1 MCEAFPVR
9 LTGLDTA
16 FLYLDRDVSPMH
28 LGALAIFRGLRAA
41 DPGRVAALL
50 ADRAESVPRLRQ
62 RVQPAGFP
70 LAAPSWADDPGFCAK
85 DHIQLH
91 HLDAGSGPD
100 GAAALAADLMVQPLA
115 RNRPLWEIHV
125 IDGLGEDRFAVL
137 FKMHHAFGD
146 GLNALEIAAQI
157 LDEAGPRGADPKPH
171 ASLVE
176 NPPATTSPGLL
187 ERLVRLTAGLPG
199 AVEGVLEQAGEL
211 AGMAASVLRTVQLPP
226 LGSPLVVSSSGQRAL
241 AVAQLDL
248 HQVRRI
254 RAYYG
259 GTVNDALLAILTGAL
274 RDWLVGRGAAVDGL
288 VFRAF
293 IPVSRRARSGNR
305 GGANQLSGYLC
316 PLPIGEPDP
325 GERLLLI
332 RRAMERNKA
341 GGARRGG
348 GVIPLLADL
357 LPPAVHRFMAPP
369 AGQTASL
376 LFDLMVTSIPVPGG
390 RFSLDRAELEA
401 VYPLAPLAAGQALV
415 VGLSWYRD
423 QAYVALLA
431 DRRGLPDVSR
441 LAEAIAPAAAALE
454 GMVT

>member
-1 MCEAFPVR
+1 MCKAFPVR

-62 RVQPAGFP
+62 RVKPAGFP
-70 LAAPSWADDPGFCAK
+70 LAAASWADDPGFCAK

-91 HLDAGSGPD
+91 HLEVGSGPD
-100 GAAALAADLMVQPLA
+100 GVAALAAELMVHPLA

-125 IDGLGEDRFAVL
+125 IDGFGESRFAVL
-137 FKMHHAFGD
+137 LKMHHAFGD
-146 GLNALEIAAQI
+146 GLNALEIAAQV
-157 LDEAGPRGADPKPH
+157 LDEARPQGGDLKPH
-171 ASLVE
+171 G
-176 NPPATTSPGLL
+176 PPTESPLAATSPGLL
-187 ERLVRLTAGLPG
+187 ERLGRLTASVPG
-199 AVEGVLEQAGEL
+199 TVGGVIEQAGEL
-211 AGMAASVLRTVQLPP
+211 TGMAASVLRTVQLPP
-226 LGSPLVVSSSGQRAL
+226 PGSPLVVSSSGQRAL
-241 AVAQLDL
+241 ALAQLDL

-254 RAYYG
+254 RAFYG
-259 GTVNDALLAILTGAL
+259 GTVNDALLAILAGAL
-274 RDWLVGRGAAVDGL
+274 RDWLAGRGVAVDGL
-288 VFRAF
+288 IFRAF

-305 GGANQLSGYLC
+305 SGANQLSGYLC

-325 GERLLLI
+325 GKRLLLI

-341 GGARRGG
+341 GGGRRGG
-348 GVIPLLADL
+348 GAIPLLADL
-357 LPPAVHRFMAPP
+357 LPPAVHRFVAPA

-376 LFDLMVTSIPVPGG
+376 LFDLMVTSIPLPGG
-390 RFSLDRAELEA
+390 RFTLDRADLEA

-423 QAYVALLA
+423 RAYVALLA
-431 DRRGLPDVSR
+431 DRPGLPDVSR
-441 LAEAIAPAAAALE
+441 LAEAVPPAAAALE
-454 GMVT
+454 GMAT